1 MVLGPNSS
9 LPRSSFSLVVEDCS
23 SLTLLPSLLNS
34 LPALLSLV
42 IRRVSKVRDAGRR
55 FGCEELDAVVEWL
68 EWC

>member
-1 MVLGPNSS
+1 MLGPNSS
-9 LPRSSFSLVVEDCS
+9 LPSSTSSLVVEDCS

-42 IRRVSKVRDAGRR
+42 IRRVSKV
-55 FGCEELDAVVEWL
+55 EWL